1 MLQAVGM
8 TNRQLNWMMQL
19 EGIFFSA
26 GTAVIS
32 LIIGS
37 PLGYALFCYAR
48 ELHFYGLNEYHIP
61 LLEIGVMILAIVLLQ
76 SSLSFLLS
84 RNLRRESLVERIS
97 YQG

>member
-1 MLQAVGM
+1 M

-26 GTAVIS
+26 GTIAVS
-32 LIIGS
+32 LVVGS

-48 ELHFYGLNEYHIP
+48 EIHVYGINEYHFP

-76 SSLSFLLS
+76 ASLSFLLS
-84 RNLRRESLVERIS
+84 RNLRKESLVERIV